1 MADIELSPSAG
12 GENGEPFLSSSASTA
27 SSLPKLPEELG
38 EDGEPGRAAET
49 LRLLQSLFFSSSAL
63 RVGCSGSLAG
73 SSAVRPASD
82 FSTHQEGGAPPTLPF
97 FPLSTLMRETIS
109 KYRTILEREKAG
121 HPVDPDEQEAAEA
134 ALCAVRESQRG
145 EEGEEADGESQTPGG
160 REPAELLAPFRPKY
174 AGRRLLQK
182 TAQDLYRAYRLQRG
196 REAARRDDSAKPIVD
211 ALEWMAAPELAATR
225 VLLCLAHLYGLLGQ
239 NYINTEET
247 AEGERRLRKC
257 VELIA
262 KAAALYQPFA
272 GSPSGSQSSVWSYL
286 LFSPAALR
294 VRVALALLDLAGLY
308 ARWQRGRD
316 ARACLSRVAP
326 LLALAER
333 DLEEKG
339 TGPVGADSRGP
350 TQVEKAAETE
360 THCGA
365 SEQTREAARLLGLVI
380 HSLRFLQRCVSAQV
394 WMLPIEGDETE
405 NGGSASPEEAAQE
418 TCAAMGELLEKRE
431 RLLKRARE
439 REEADQQ
446 CLTRGESATPEEE
459 RATKEVLRNA
469 GGGKRGEPVDA
480 VGASVRDNLFSFVSS
495 RSDAGRAPVSA
506 SSLPSLVFTFFSFS
520 PFVVDTKEIVRNLLS
535 LATFYGFS
543 SLSSSSPAG
552 SGRGLVTLFSA
563 EYILQTAECLV
574 EEEAKRLNEL
584 RLLREARSRREKA
597 AEAQRTSG
605 VPESETCEVASNGP
619 PGDERAGPELATGGQ
634 SDSEEEEMDREGG
647 EVTARICRPDART
660 LEELLAEVRRDKSLL
675 YARRLR
681 VSRDVLSD
689 PAGLLD
695 PLAKRQEAEGP
706 ATETVS
712 GDRPSISEGEA
723 RGTAEATRAE
733 RQGKANKYFA
743 ELLEKQTTQFPPVL
757 QDVQDCL
764 ALLSLPEAF
773 LARKL
778 LGENA
783 AGSEGDA
790 VVGAIKSSSA
800 ESDMRLVVPDDLT
813 REQKGVADFF
823 SLSMERGAA
832 LLLGDNRTEATRA
845 TGCSEALRARE
856 ETFWRPDRGEED
868 QLVPLTDDLYLRCAV
883 RFAPFHHQVGQK
895 MRKMNYEFLQCV
907 AKLDSLPPALR
918 PYAAFI
924 SKHLMTLAL
933 CDDFAAPRC
942 LFVMA
947 NHEAQAAR
955 KTFVLDGW
963 TTEHTRLIIHEAAL
977 YKELSFFENDVQRYT
992 AMHSRRAKLLAA
1004 HVVELNPQHY
1014 LDLVRQMHF
1023 ELGETY
1029 KEIYDIK
1036 WTGQIN
1042 RDAALDDD
1050 VTEMNPDVVQR
1061 EEVARMRKSTK
1072 LHGYAERS
1080 VAHFSAF
1087 IESFQKKAASRSQK
1101 TDENEVCDELLPLYL
1116 AARLT
1121 RAKMLMRLGRDR
1133 DEMIQG
1139 MVRSLKEYEWL
1150 RNFLSQRETETS
1162 DSFLLRQ
1169 LSLCEQTLQLLPLRI
1184 SKLAALGR

>member
-1 MADIELSPSAG
+1 MADIELSQSVG
-12 GENGEPFLSSSASTA
+12 GEKDEPFLFSSASTA
-27 SSLPKLPEELG
+27 SSLPKLTEELG
-38 EDGEPGRAAET
+38 EDEEPRRAAET
-49 LRLLQSLFFSSSAL
+49 LRLLQSLFFSSAL
-63 RVGCSGSLAG
+63 GERCSGSLAG
-73 SSAVRPASD
+73 SSAVQHASD
-82 FSTHQEGGAPPTLPF
+82 FSTHHEGGTRPTLPF
-97 FPLSTLMRETIS
+97 FPLSTLMRETVS
-109 KYRTILEREKAG
+109 EYRTILEREKAG

-134 ALCAVRESQRG
+134 TLCAVRDSQRR
-145 EEGEEADGESQTPGG
+145 EEGEETDGESQTPGG
-160 REPAELLAPFRPKY
+160 RKPAELLAPFRPKY

-196 REAARRDDSAKPIVD
+196 REAARRNDSAKPIVD
-211 ALEWMAAPELAATR
+211 AVESVEAPELSVMR
-225 VLLCLAHLYGLLGQ
+225 ILLCLAHLYGLLGQ

-262 KAAALYQPFA
+262 KAAALYQPLF
-272 GSPSGSQSSVWSYL
+272 GSKSGLQSSVWSFL

-294 VRVALALLDLAGLY
+294 VRVALALLDLSGLY

-316 ARACLSRVAP
+316 ARTCLSRVAP
-326 LLALAER
+326 LLALAES
-333 DLEEKG
+333 DLEEEW
-339 TGPVGADSRGP
+339 TGLICANSRGP
-350 TQVEKAAETE
+350 TQGAEDAETE
-360 THCGA
+360 AQCSA

-380 HSLRFLQRCVSAQV
+380 HSLRFLRRCVSAQV
-394 WMLPIEGDETE
+394 WMLPIEGNETE

-418 TCAAMGELLEKRE
+418 TCTAMGELLEKRE

-439 REEADQQ
+439 REEAEQQ
-446 CLTRGESATPEEE
+446 SLARGESATPEEE
-459 RATKEVLRNA
+459 RATEEALQNT
-469 GGGKRGEPVDA
+469 GGGKRGEPVEA
-480 VGASVRDNLFSFVSS
+480 VGSEARDNLFAFVSS
-495 RSDAGRAPVSA
+495 RSDVSRIPVSA

-543 SLSSSSPAG
+543 SLSASSLAG

-584 RLLREARSRREKA
+584 RLLREARRRREKA
-597 AEAQRTSG
+597 TEAQPTSG
-605 VPESETCEVASNGP
+605 VPESDACEVDSNGP
-619 PGDERAGPELATGGQ
+619 PGDERAGPELAPGDQ
-634 SDSEEEEMDREGG
+634 SESDEEEMDREGG
-647 EVTARICRPDART
+647 EVTARICRPNART

-681 VSRDVLSD
+681 LSRDVLSD

-695 PLAKRQEAEGP
+695 PLTKRQETEGR

-712 GDRPSISEGEA
+712 DDRPSTSEGEA
-723 RGTAEATRAE
+723 RGAAEATRAD
-733 RQGKANKYFA
+733 RQGKENKYFA

-757 QDVQDCL
+757 QDAQDCL

-778 LGENA
+778 LDKRA
-783 AGSEGDA
+783 TGSEGDA
-790 VVGAIKSSSA
+790 VEGAIEGSRA
-800 ESDMRLVVPDDLT
+800 ESDMRPVVPDERT
-813 REQKGVADFF
+813 REQEGIADFF
-823 SLSMERGAA
+823 SLSVERGAA
-832 LLLGDNRTEATRA
+832 LLLGGHRTDASRA
-845 TGCSEALRARE
+845 KGCSEALRASE
-856 ETFWRPDRGEED
+856 ETFWRPLRGEED
-868 QLVPLTDDLYLRCAV
+868 RLVRLTDDLYLRCAV

-918 PYAAFI
+918 PYATFI
-924 SKHLMTLAL
+924 SKHLMALAL

-947 NHEAQAAR
+947 NHEAQAAL
-955 KTFVLDGW
+955 KTFALDGW

-977 YKELSFFENDVQRYT
+977 YKELSFFENDVQRYM

-1004 HVVELNPQHY
+1004 LVVELNPQHY

-1029 KEIYDIK
+1029 KEIYDVK

-1061 EEVARMRKSTK
+1061 EEVTRMRKSTK

-1080 VAHFSAF
+1080 VAHFSEF
-1087 IESFQKKAASRSQK
+1087 IESFQKKTSSRSQK
-1101 TDENEVCDELLPLYL
+1101 TEENEVCEELLPLYL

-1150 RNFLSQRETETS
+1150 RNFLSQRETESS